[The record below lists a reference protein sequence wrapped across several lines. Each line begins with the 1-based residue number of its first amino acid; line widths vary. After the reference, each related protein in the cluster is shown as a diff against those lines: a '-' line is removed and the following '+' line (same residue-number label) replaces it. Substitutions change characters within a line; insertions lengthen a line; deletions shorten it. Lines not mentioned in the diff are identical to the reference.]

1 MRTVHNRTVDIEI
14 FTLETECPLDV
25 TFLEIVY
32 LETPCPYLYGTRNGG
47 ASRPEI
53 WTETLRR
60 WTGDSLSLRGLDADI
75 WKIHRLQ
82 IEYIRAYH
90 FILRGPVQPTGRF
103 PKRPLRL

>member
-1 MRTVHNRTVDIEI
+1 MRTVHYRTVDIDI
-14 FTLETECPLDV
+14 FALETECLRDV

-32 LETPCPYLYGTRNGG
+32 LETPCPYLNVTRNGG

-60 WTGDSLSLRGLDADI
+60 WTGHSLSIRGLDADI

-82 IEYIRAYH
+82 IEYIRAY
-90 FILRGPVQPTGRF
+90 FILRGPVQPTGRI
-103 PKRPLRL
+103 PKRPSRL